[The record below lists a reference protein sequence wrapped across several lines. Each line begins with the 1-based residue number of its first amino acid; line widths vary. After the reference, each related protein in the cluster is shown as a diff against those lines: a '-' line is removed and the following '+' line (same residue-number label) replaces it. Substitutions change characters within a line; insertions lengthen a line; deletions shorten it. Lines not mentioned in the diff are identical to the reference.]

1 MPPQVLQE
9 PNHPQWKHYKVP
21 ACRGRAGGL
30 AGEGGGGAGLSFS
43 QGVLKLGRFFQ
54 LTRGIETPAAKDL
67 RLIAMKD
74 DFGSRKIFPIV

>member
-9 PNHPQWKHYKVP
+9 PNHPQWKHLKVP
-21 ACRGRAGGL
+21 ACRGRGRGR
-30 AGEGGGGAGLSFS
+30 GRRGGAGLSFS

-67 RLIAMKD
+67 RLIPMKD